1 MRHWFAAL
9 LVCCCASWAS
19 AHELAAPYLH
29 VYARNDSE
37 YLEKQTL
44 PLHAEDWLWL
54 RNRGRLVLGVPMPDN
69 PPMDITLRANAYEG
83 VTADIVGMLSHLLRV
98 EIVVKNLPSRAAA
111 IAALKR
117 GEVDLLSTSNAYEEE
132 QQLLLTDKYM
142 PDDPAIYKNIHVKER
157 DIRTVAVPEYYL
169 PALDVMR
176 YLPKV
181 QIKMYSSRYS
191 ALSAVAYGQV
201 DAVMLDMISGNFIV
215 NKFYQDSIQLLK
227 PLYIDTH
234 GFSFSLERKNQRLKK
249 IINIAL
255 DEILEG
261 KREEIAKR
269 WNGGGLSIGASKV
282 ELTSEQWAWLGQ
294 QKKIR
299 MAVNSGV
306 PPLSFLDIN
315 DTLHGVVADLLQVLR
330 AKLGV
335 EIEVV
340 PVKTPGQMLQLLDG
354 GQVDIAVLSPSEE
367 RRSRYLFSRAFVLD
381 PLAYVVGVRHEAT
394 APETLLKTGTVA
406 IIKDFISEQA
416 IEDEYGKLTSRKFE
430 RIEDALRCVATET
443 CDVTVLPLRVAKYYI
458 NSKFPDSLLIT
469 GELFDSIPIGAAF
482 AVSPK
487 QHMLRDILDRVIA
500 IIPPDELEGLSN
512 RWRVSTQQEAIT
524 WQELVREFGG
534 IIALIMLLT
543 IWIGLW
549 GLSLHKQVRQRRAAE
564 MALSAQLKFIED
576 LVDGTPHPIYARD
589 REDRLVLC
597 NSTYASFFGEEKSRL
612 LGSTM
617 ADDVQRWPFLAPLF
631 EDLSTARTV
640 RCARQGDHRLS
651 MATGPV
657 VVYHWVQP
665 YYDLEGNVQGG
676 IGGWI
681 DVSERL
687 RLLEELAL
695 ASQDAQEAN
704 RAKSTFLATMSH
716 EIRTPM
722 NAIIGLL
729 ELTLRRDRLHEEDK
743 TSLSIAHGSARD
755 LLSLI
760 GDILDISKIES
771 GRLELRP
778 EPHEITALTASV
790 VTVFT
795 ALARQ
800 KNLQLELAAGEPRW
814 VQIDGICYKQILS
827 NLISNAIKY
836 TEQGSVRVELQSKT
850 SDGWCTLQLVI
861 RDTGIGIA
869 PAEQARLFQP
879 FGQARQP
886 EHIQRSGTGLGLMIS
901 RSLCESMGGSLLLES
916 EPGHGTCISIEM
928 KLPLASAVES
938 VTPVALGPMTGHHRR
953 LRVMIVDDH
962 PTNRLLVSQ
971 QLAYLGH
978 DATAAESGREALA
991 LFANTPFDV
1000 MITDFNMP
1008 GMSGFELTRQYRAL
1022 ELSRGTHHCLIL
1034 GLTADARQ
1042 EQVSEGLTA
1051 GMDDC
1056 LFKPVGL
1063 EELERC
1069 LCRHMQHEEQREI
1082 ERCVQEIKQCL
1093 GPLTGNQPALMLP
1106 LLHEFVRASDDDL
1119 LGLQQAAEGGELA
1132 RFLDYVHRLKGGARI
1147 MGAMKLVAVCSE
1159 TESAGLASQGLR
1171 GALQPLQHAYGIVRQ
1186 AIMQMQSEP
1195 E

>member
-1 MRHWFAAL
+1 ME
-9 LVCCCASWAS
+9 LV
-19 AHELAAPYLH
+19 
-29 VYARNDSE
+29 R
-37 YLEKQTL
+37 QT
-44 PLHAEDWLWL
+44 
-54 RNRGRLVLGVPMPDN
+54 
-69 PPMDITLRANAYEG
+69 
-83 VTADIVGMLSHLLRV
+83 
-98 EIVVKNLPSRAAA
+98 
-111 IAALKR
+111 
-117 GEVDLLSTSNAYEEE
+117 
-132 QQLLLTDKYM
+132 
-142 PDDPAIYKNIHVKER
+142 
-157 DIRTVAVPEYYL
+157 
-169 PALDVMR
+169 
-176 YLPKV
+176 
-181 QIKMYSSRYS
+181 
-191 ALSAVAYGQV
+191 
-201 DAVMLDMISGNFIV
+201 
-215 NKFYQDSIQLLK
+215 
-227 PLYIDTH
+227 
-234 GFSFSLERKNQRLKK
+234 KK
-249 IINIAL
+249 IKIGVN
-255 DEILEG
+255 
-261 KREEIAKR
+261 
-269 WNGGGLSIGASKV
+269 NGI
-282 ELTSEQWAWLGQ
+282 
-294 QKKIR
+294 
-299 MAVNSGV
+299 
-306 PPLSFLDIN
+306 PPLSFLDSN
-315 DTLHGVVADLLQVLR
+315 NTLHGVVADLLQVLR

-335 EIEVV
+335 EIEIV
-340 PVKTPGQMLQLLDG
+340 PVKTTAQMLKLLDER
-354 GQVDIAVLSPSEE
+354 QVDIAVLSPSEA
-367 RRSRYLFSRAFVLD
+367 RRNSYLFSRAFVLD
-381 PLAYVVGVRHEAT
+381 PLAYVVGVNHEAT
-394 APETLLKTGTVA
+394 VPERLLKTGTVA
-406 IIKDFISEQA
+406 MIKDFISEQA
-416 IEDEYGKLTSRKFE
+416 IEEEYGKLKARRFD
-430 RIEDALRCVATET
+430 RIEDALRCVATKL

-458 NSKFPDSLLIT
+458 NSKFQDSLFIT
-469 GELFDSIPIGAAF
+469 GELFESIPISAAF
-482 AVSPK
+482 AVPPERRI
-487 QHMLRDILDRVIA
+487 LRDVLDQVIA
-500 IIPPDELEGLSN
+500 MIPPDELEGLSN

-534 IIALIMLLT
+534 IIALIMLLI

-564 MALSAQLKFIED
+564 AALSTQLKFIED

-589 REDRLVLC
+589 RENRLVLC
-597 NSTYASFFGEEKSRL
+597 NSTYASFFGEEKSHL

-617 ADDVQRWPFLAPLF
+617 EEDVLRWAFLAPLF

-651 MATGPV
+651 MATGAV
-657 VVYHWVQP
+657 AVYHWVQP
-665 YYDLEGNVQGG
+665 YYNLEGTVQGG

-687 RLLEELAL
+687 RLLEELAV

-743 TSLSIAHGSARD
+743 TSLSIAHGSAKD

-778 EPHEITALTASV
+778 EPHEITTLTASV

-800 KNLQLELAAGEPRW
+800 KNLQLELAVGEPRW
-814 VQIDGICYKQILS
+814 VQIDGLCYKQILS

-901 RSLCESMGGSLLLES
+901 RSLCESMGGALLLES

-938 VTPVALGPMTGHHRR
+938 VTPVALGSMTGHHRR

-978 DATAAESGREALA
+978 DATAAESGSEALA
-991 LFANTPFDV
+991 LFANTPFEV

-1022 ELSRGTHHCLIL
+1022 ELSRGTHRCLIL

-1069 LCRHMQHEEQREI
+1069 LCRHMQHEGQREI
-1082 ERCVQEIKQCL
+1082 EHCMQEIKQSL
-1093 GPLTGNQPALMLP
+1093 GPLTGNQFALMQP
-1106 LLHEFVRASDDDL
+1106 LLSEFVRASDDDL
-1119 LGLQQAAEGGELA
+1119 LGLQQAADDAELA

-1147 MGAMKLVAVCSE
+1147 MGAMTLVSVCGE
-1159 TESAGLASQGLR
+1159 IESGGLAPQGLR
-1171 GALQPLQHAYGIVRQ
+1171 GALLQLQHAYGIVRQ
-1186 AIMQMQSEP
+1186 AMVQMQSEP
-1195 E
+1195 G

>member
-1 MRHWFAAL
+1 
-9 LVCCCASWAS
+9 
-19 AHELAAPYLH
+19 
-29 VYARNDSE
+29 
-37 YLEKQTL
+37 
-44 PLHAEDWLWL
+44 
-54 RNRGRLVLGVPMPDN
+54 LVLGVPMPDN

-117 GEVDLLSTSNAYEEE
+117 GEVDLLSTSNVYEEE
-132 QQLLLTDKYM
+132 QQLLLTDKYI

-157 DIRTVAVPEYYL
+157 NIRTVAVPEYYL

-176 YLPKV
+176 YLPNV
-181 QIKMYSSRYS
+181 QVKMYSSRYS

-269 WNGGGLSIGASKV
+269 WNGGGLSIRASKV
-282 ELTSEQWAWLGQ
+282 ELTREQWTWLGQ

-299 MAVNSGV
+299 IAVNSGV

-340 PVKTPGQMLQLLDG
+340 PVKTPRQMQQQLED
-354 GQVDIAVLSPSEE
+354 GQVDIAVLSPSGG

-394 APETLLKTGTVA
+394 VPDTLLKTGTVA
-406 IIKDFISEQA
+406 MIKDSISELA
-416 IEDEYGKLTSRKFE
+416 IEDEYGKLTTRKFE

-482 AVSPK
+482 AVLPK

-500 IIPPDELEGLSN
+500 VIPPDELEGLSN

-549 GLSLHKQVRQRRAAE
+549 GLSLHKQVRQRRVAE
-564 MALSAQLKFIED
+564 IALSTQLKFIED

-589 REDRLVLC
+589 QEGRLVLC
-597 NSTYASFFGEEKSRL
+597 NSTYAIFFGEEKNRL
-612 LGSTM
+612 LGATM
-617 ADDVQRWPFLAPLF
+617 AEDVQRWPFLAPLF
-631 EDLSTARTV
+631 EDLSTACSV

-651 MATGPV
+651 MATGSV
-657 VVYHWVQP
+657 TVYHWVQP

-743 TSLSIAHGSARD
+743 ASLSIAHGSAND

-771 GRLELRP
+771 GRFELKP

-869 PAEQARLFQP
+869 PVEQARLFQP

-938 VTPVALGPMTGHHRR
+938 VTPVALGTMTGHHRR

-1022 ELSRGTHHCLIL
+1022 ELSRGTHRCLIL

-1069 LCRHMQHEEQREI
+1069 LCRHMQHEGQREI
-1082 ERCVQEIKQCL
+1082 EHCMQEIKQSL
-1093 GPLTGNQPALMLP
+1093 GPLTGNQPALMQP
-1106 LLHEFVRASDDDL
+1106 LLSEFVRASDDDL
-1119 LGLQQAAEGGELA
+1119 LGLQQAADDAELA

-1147 MGAMKLVAVCSE
+1147 MGAMTLVSVCGE
-1159 TESAGLASQGLR
+1159 IESGGLAPQGLR
-1171 GALQPLQHAYGIVRQ
+1171 GALLQLQHAYGIVRQ
-1186 AIMQMQSEP
+1186 AMVQMQSEP
-1195 E
+1195 G